1 MNISAKTLLIVG
13 SLLFSGG
20 ASADKII
27 YGCAK
32 GIFGGQICPLEPRGT
47 LILDVLNNAK
57 CAPGQCV
64 IDVLGNAIC
73 ATTPGGRVVLDVLY
87 QPTCQGG
94 CMRPTPQ
101 LCEKLG

>member
-1 MNISAKTLLIVG
+1 MKISVKPLLIVASILIFG
-13 SLLFSGG
+13 N
-20 ASADKII
+20 ASADQII
-27 YGCAK
+27 NGCAK
-32 GIFGGQICPLEPRGT
+32 AILGGQICPKEPRGT
-47 LILDVLNNAK
+47 LILDGLNNAK

-73 ATTPGGRVVLDVLY
+73 ATTPGGRVVLDVLN

>member
-1 MNISAKTLLIVG
+1 MIISAKILLIVASLFISG
-13 SLLFSGG
+13 S
-20 ASADKII
+20 ASADQIVN
-27 YGCAK
+27 GCAK
-32 GIFGGQICPLEPRGT
+32 GILGGQICPKEPRGT

-57 CAPGQCV
+57 CASGQCV

-73 ATTPGGRVVLDVLY
+73 ATTPGGRVVLDVLN